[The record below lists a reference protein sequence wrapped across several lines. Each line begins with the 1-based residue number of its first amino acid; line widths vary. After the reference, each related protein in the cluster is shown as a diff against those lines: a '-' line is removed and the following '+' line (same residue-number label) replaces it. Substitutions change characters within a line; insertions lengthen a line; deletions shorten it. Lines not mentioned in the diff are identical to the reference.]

1 MTIPCGGFYV
11 LSTAWMAL
19 CLCAVVGIVVVKKL
33 GRH

>member
-19 CLCAVVGIVVVKKL
+19 NLCAIAGILLVKKA
-33 GRH
+33 GRN

>member
-11 LSTAWMAL
+11 LSTAWML
-19 CLCAVVGIVVVKKL
+19 LVLGGVVGVILVKKL